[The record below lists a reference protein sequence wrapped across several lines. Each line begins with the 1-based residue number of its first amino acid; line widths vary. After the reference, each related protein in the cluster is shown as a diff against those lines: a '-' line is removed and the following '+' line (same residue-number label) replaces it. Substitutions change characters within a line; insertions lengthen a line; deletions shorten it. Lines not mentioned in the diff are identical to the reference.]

1 MREGNG
7 RSEASRTARGQGST
21 SSGKVIL
28 ISYKSV
34 STNGMTKGW
43 NTMKVKDN
51 SFYRKRGLS
60 PRERV
65 ELDNLR
71 AENEQLKQITQTQDD
86 ALIELATLIEE
97 VSNG

>member
-1 MREGNG
+1 
-7 RSEASRTARGQGST
+7 
-21 SSGKVIL
+21 
-28 ISYKSV
+28 
-34 STNGMTKGW
+34 
-43 NTMKVKDN
+43 MKVKDN

>member
-1 MREGNG
+1 
-7 RSEASRTARGQGST
+7 
-21 SSGKVIL
+21 
-28 ISYKSV
+28 
-34 STNGMTKGW
+34 MTKGW

-51 SFYRKRGLS
+51 RFYRKRGLS